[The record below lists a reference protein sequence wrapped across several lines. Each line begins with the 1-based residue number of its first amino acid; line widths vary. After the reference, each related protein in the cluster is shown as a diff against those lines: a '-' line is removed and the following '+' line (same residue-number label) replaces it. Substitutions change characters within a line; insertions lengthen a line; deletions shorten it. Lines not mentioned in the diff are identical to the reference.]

1 MIQWHLII
9 FNIEACMLLVF
20 SLTHEKKTDLK
31 RFSGFSYRSKLQS
44 NVEFPLS
51 LDLTEFS
58 SDPESELSYLCSY
71 SKWQLF
77 CRFLKKWMYLCKH
90 SKVVRGE
97 GATKK
102 NWESRY
108 YLLYKK
114 LRIIFF
120 IFVLFELFTMVC
132 FREANKVRNFAH

>member
-58 SDPESELSYLCSY
+58 SDPESELS
-71 SKWQLF
+71 
-77 CRFLKKWMYLCKH
+77 
-90 SKVVRGE
+90 
-97 GATKK
+97 
-102 NWESRY
+102 
-108 YLLYKK
+108 
-114 LRIIFF
+114 
-120 IFVLFELFTMVC
+120 
-132 FREANKVRNFAH
+132 